1 MNRATLYGRL
11 AHTPELKK
19 MPNGNSVATMSLATN
34 HVYKD
39 QQGNKVEQVDWHN
52 LVSYGRQA
60 ETLAQYCEGGQQML
74 FEGRIVTRSW
84 DDKTTGEKKYR
95 TEIIISDF
103 EFGARSQSRE
113 AKQGQGEAKPA
124 KTTQV
129 KTGGYDGPLDTIDYD
144 EGAADLDKIPF

>member
-19 MPNGNSVATMSLATN
+19 LPNGNSVATMSLATN

-39 QQGNKVEQVDWHN
+39 QQGNKVESTDWFN
-52 LVSYGRQA
+52 LVSYGKQA

-84 DDKTTGEKKYR
+84 DDKTTGEKRYR
-95 TEIIISDF
+95 TEIIISEF
-103 EFGARSQSRE
+103 EFGAKSQSRE
-113 AKQGQGEAKPA
+113 AKQGQGEAKA
-124 KTTQV
+124 SKTKEV
-129 KTGGYDGPLDTIDYD
+129 VGRWYDGDVATIDYD
-144 EGAADLDKIPF
+144 DNVNIDDIPF